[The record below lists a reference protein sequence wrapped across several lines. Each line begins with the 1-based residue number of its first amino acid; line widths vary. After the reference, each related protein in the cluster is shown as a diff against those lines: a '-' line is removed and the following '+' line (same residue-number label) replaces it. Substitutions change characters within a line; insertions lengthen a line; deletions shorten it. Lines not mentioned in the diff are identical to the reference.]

1 MRAMNN
7 RLRKIIQR
15 AEAWSKPAQDELVQA
30 ALEIEAEQRGLYHA
44 TADELRA
51 IDAALEEVDRGEIA
65 SSAEV
70 EAAFSK
76 LRRG

>member
-1 MRAMNN
+1 MNTK
-7 RLRKIIQR
+7 LRKIIQR
-15 AEAWSKPAQDELVQA
+15 AEAWPKAAQDELVQT
-30 ALEIEAEQRGLYHA
+30 ALEIEAEQQGLYHA

-70 EAAFSK
+70 EAAFGK